1 MEKIGLLAGI
11 GKLPVEFARAA
22 LAMGLG
28 VFAVALLDGT
38 DEALEQNVTDM
49 QKISIARLDTII
61 KYLKEHG
68 ITQVTMIGKVTKE
81 IMFSGAH
88 AQPDERMTKLLLSLP
103 DRSDDTLMF
112 AFVQEL
118 ARENIQVFD
127 QTALIRKLMVHEGVL
142 TKREPTAEEK
152 TDMEYGFQ
160 MAKAIGGLDIGQ
172 TVVVKH
178 QAVMAVEAIEGTDVC
193 ILRGGQLARGGAVVA
208 KVAKPKQDIR
218 FDMPAIGVKTIESM
232 IQAGAAALVL
242 EADKTLLVEKE
253 KVIAL
258 ADKNE
263 ITIVAM

>member
-22 LAMGLG
+22 LTMGLG
-28 VFAVALLDGT
+28 VFAVALVDGT
-38 DEALEQNVTDM
+38 DEALKQNVTDM

-61 KYLKEHG
+61 KYLKEHN

-81 IMFSGAH
+81 IMFSGEH
-88 AQPDERMTKLLLSLP
+88 AQPDERMTKLMLSLS
-103 DRSDDTLMF
+103 DRSDDTMMF

-118 ARENIQVFD
+118 AKENIQVFD
-127 QTALIRKLMVHEGVL
+127 QTALIRRLMVHGGIL
-142 TKREPTAEEK
+142 TRREPSLEEK
-152 TDMEYGFQ
+152 ADMDYGFQ

-172 TVVVKH
+172 TVVVKQ
-178 QAVMAVEAIEGTDVC
+178 QAVMAVEAIEGTDAC
-193 ILRGGQLARGGAVVA
+193 ILRGGKLARGGAVVA

-232 IQAGAAALVL
+232 IQAGAVALVL